1 MHGIVCEP
9 KAKFKISI
17 LIVGSK
23 NQMINKRDGKTRIC
37 TLKESE
43 NTILASNTSKYS

>member
-17 LIVGSK
+17 LIVGGK
-23 NQMINKRDGKTRIC
+23 NQIINKRDGK
-37 TLKESE
+37 
-43 NTILASNTSKYS
+43 N